1 MILPALAFIRPSD
14 RPGISPGRV
23 FALLLFLW
31 PGLAAAQTLF
41 VSPHGDDSADG
52 RSAETAFA
60 TITRARDEVRKLNE
74 GKTPLAVEIL
84 PGVYPVEATIN
95 FGPQDSGREGAP
107 VTYRAKEPKTAIL
120 TGSRIFKLSDF
131 KEVTDPAMLG
141 RLDPAARGKVVALD
155 LAKNNISHAGPFPDR
170 FDDRGGIFEV
180 FDAQG
185 RLPLSRWP
193 NEGYTTMGE
202 TLVIGDKN
210 EPGAFKFKDDRPLRW
225 LKNPQV
231 WLKGQWRVGWEDPAI
246 RVDKIDPDTKTITFA
261 AGIPRG
267 IGSKYHRPTDASPIG
282 SGEEPWCAI
291 NLPEEID
298 RPGEWA
304 IDFASKQLL
313 LWPRSSNPSD
323 EIVITQ
329 FDGPMISVDG
339 ASDLVFEGLVF
350 EHSLGDAIVLENV
363 DRCLV
368 AGCPIRNIAG
378 RGVVLHGM
386 RSGIQSCDIHDIG
399 EGAIYV
405 SGGDRKTITK
415 SGNFVLNNHLHHF
428 GLLKRQYSPAIG
440 VGILAN
446 PVDPKAVRDAVGIR
460 CANNVIH
467 HAPRDAFLY
476 SGNDN
481 LYELNEVYYCGFDTK
496 DTGVF
501 YSWLDWTMRGNV
513 IRHNFMHSTI
523 GGVNPDDG
531 ASGNITTGN
540 IFAGPR
546 IGVWIASG
554 PDNITRHNIFVKDE
568 GSVFGID
575 DRGVSRGYATNARLI
590 SRVEELNPSADPWK
604 SAHPEV
610 ATMLTNRPELPWR
623 TEFTGNLIVSGKPVP
638 SEIKMAPEFRTNPAI
653 LLEKGNVTVA
663 DDPGFANPAAF
674 DYSLPADAP
683 ALKQLPG
690 FAPIP
695 FEKIGLQ
702 VDRYRT
708 NLPTEA
714 QRMRA
719 PEFSPYKEDKEKKF
733 GTQEPV

>member
-1 MILPALAFIRPSD
+1 MKPPTCARGP
-14 RPGISPGRV
+14 
-23 FALLLFLW
+23 LF
-31 PGLAAAQTLF
+31 AAAVLLSIALTPVRATTIY
-41 VSPHGDDSADG
+41 VSPEGAGAADG
-52 RSAETAFA
+52 KSPESAFA
-60 TITRARDEVRKLNE
+60 GVPTARDAIRQRKSAGE
-74 GKTPLAVEIL
+74 TGPFTVELL
-84 PGVYPVEATIN
+84 PGTYPVKETIR
-95 FGPQDSGREGAP
+95 FGPEDSGTKDAP
-107 VTYRAKEPKTAIL
+107 VTYRAREPRTARL
-120 TGSRIFKLSDF
+120 TGARAFRISDF
-131 KEVTDPAMLG
+131 TKPDEDLLG
-141 RLDPAARGKVVALD
+141 RLDPAARHRVVVLD
-155 LAKNNISHAGPFPDR
+155 LDAKSVSHADPFPPM
-170 FDDRGGIFEV
+170 FSDRGGIFEL
-180 FDAQG
+180 FDTDG

-202 TLVIGDKN
+202 TLDIGDKN
-210 EPGAFKFKDDRPLRW
+210 TPGTFKFKDDRPLRW
-225 LKNPQV
+225 LKNPSV

-246 RVDKIDPDTKTITFA
+246 RVDTIDPEARTIKFA
-261 AGIPRG
+261 AGIPGG
-267 IGSKYHRPTDASPIG
+267 IGSKYHRPKDNSPIG
-282 SGEEPWCAI
+282 SGQEPWAAI

-298 RPGEWA
+298 QPGEWA
-304 IDFASKQLL
+304 IDFAKRSLI
-313 LWPRSSNPSD
+313 LWPRHAAPDD
-323 EIVITQ
+323 EIIITQ
-329 FDGPMISVDG
+329 FDQPVIAVEG
-339 ASDLVFEGLVF
+339 ATDLVFENLVIQ
-350 EHSLGDAIVLENV
+350 HSLGEGIVLEDV

-368 AGCPIRNIAG
+368 VGCIIRDIAG

-386 RSGIQSCDIHDIG
+386 NSGIRSCDIHDIG
-399 EGAIYV
+399 EGAVYV

-415 SGNFVLNNHLHHF
+415 SNNFVLNNHLHHF
-428 GLLKRQYSPAIG
+428 GILKRQYSPGIG
-440 VGILAN
+440 VGVLAN
-446 PVDPKAVRDAVGIR
+446 PADPKAVRDAVGIR

-467 HAPRDAFLY
+467 HSPRDAFLY

-540 IFAGPR
+540 VFAGPR

-575 DRGVSRGYATNARLI
+575 DRGVSRGYATNQRLTK
-590 SRVEELNPSADPWK
+590 RVEEINPTQEPWK

-623 TEFTGNLIVSGKPVP
+623 TEFSGNLIVSKNPAP
-638 SEIKMAPEFRTNPAI
+638 SELKMKPEFRTNPAI
-653 LLEKGNVTVA
+653 LLETNNVTVTN
-663 DDPGFANPAAF
+663 DPGFANPSAF
-674 DYSLPADAP
+674 DYSLAVDNPIV
-683 ALKQLPG
+683 QQIPG
-690 FAPIP
+690 FQPIP
-695 FEKIGLQ
+695 FDKIGLQ
-702 VDRYRT
+702 VDQYRT

-733 GTQEPV
+733 GTQEPA